1 MNAPHISC
9 SAFVRQP
16 HGAWRDSEIQV
27 IELSASMLVDY
38 SITTDGIGNTYRLP
52 AWHGLMIDGSQC
64 VRFRLPD
71 GRMCAV
77 TLVFARCG
85 T

>member
-9 SAFVRQP
+9 TAFARQP
-16 HGAWRDSEIQV
+16 HGAWKDAP
-27 IELSASMLVDY
+27 IEYVELNSSMLVDKEHA
-38 SITTDGIGNTYRLP
+38 SLGNGVHIIRP